1 MPVNK
6 QGYKYS
12 ADDWLTMLLCMVL
25 VGAIPVVFL
34 AAIVLWAG
42 GAK

>member
-1 MPVNK
+1 MPVSK
-6 QGYKYS
+6 RRYS
-12 ADDWLTMLLCMVL
+12 ADDWLTMLLCMAL

-34 AAIVLWAG
+34 AGILIWAG